1 MNTFSRS
8 AELFFFKLPEMQS
21 YHSTWDDADYEP
33 VVPNRS
39 KSWLARAVADVRVR
53 WDQMKE
59 RRRVIRELEAMS
71 DRELTDLGISRYDI
85 PRVFDSKFTAARAF

>member
-8 AELFFFKLPEMQS
+8 AELFFSNCLRG
-21 YHSTWDDADYEP
+21 DDADYEP

-85 PRVFDSKFTAARAF
+85 PRVFDPKFTERAF

>member
-1 MNTFSRS
+1 MNRFSRS
-8 AELFFFKLPEMQS
+8 AELFFFKLPEVQS
-21 YHSTWDDADYEP
+21 YHSRWDDADYWP

-85 PRVFDSKFTAARAF
+85 PRVFDPKFTAERAF